1 MKMPR
6 EAMVNW
12 LGAKI
17 PDLIIEPEDNYNFDI
32 VGTVN
37 GNGAKSLYTLDVN
50 QSWVGEWPKNW
61 KYIYIPV
68 SVKQLIDEWKKIYKD
83 DLYTFIIFRK
93 DLKKAWHIPAD
104 MVEYSKV
111 VNETYK
117 VSILDAYQVDMNDG
131 NSSS

>member
-1 MKMPR
+1 MQPR

-17 PDLIIEPEDNYNFDI
+17 PDLIIEPEDSYNFDV

-61 KYIYIPV
+61 KYIY
-68 SVKQLIDEWKKIYKD
+68 
-83 DLYTFIIFRK
+83 
-93 DLKKAWHIPAD
+93 
-104 MVEYSKV
+104 M
-111 VNETYK
+111 
-117 VSILDAYQVDMNDG
+117 
-131 NSSS
+131 

>member
-1 MKMPR
+1 MQPR

-17 PDLIIEPEDNYNFDI
+17 PDLIIEPEDSYNFDI

>member
-1 MKMPR
+1 MQPR

-17 PDLIIEPEDNYNFDI
+17 PDLIIEPEDSTNFDV

-37 GNGAKSLYTLDVN
+37 GNGSKTIYTLDLN
-50 QSWVGEWPKNW
+50 KNWVGEWSETW
-61 KYIYIPV
+61 KYIYIPLDR
-68 SVKQLIDEWKKIYKD
+68 KQLIEEWKKNYKD
-83 DLYTFIIFRK
+83 DLYTFIVFRK

-104 MVEYSKV
+104 MIEHAKV
-111 VNETYK
+111 TNETYI
-117 VSILDAYQVDMNDG
+117 VSILDAYQVDMTYD